1 MAKKKTKT
9 APKKEKQSAKAKA
22 APQKRGPSP
31 NLQLAQ
37 AQARLQK
44 ENEKFQ
50 QELVKKEIER
60 QKRNDEYISLKVKEA
75 KAKLEEPEETSLGL
89 FGGAIQ
95 DDEVQNEVQYDES
108 ELDVFTY
115 AATTLARL
123 GDHARF
129 EIFRD
134 GEQIGTRQGKY
145 SWDLLQQDYGGGDFI
160 VKAKS
165 RLTGRYV
172 KQEARPIA
180 GPRKDLSRSETPDT
194 SSIPTWAQPLLEK
207 ASQPTRT
214 GPDLQDL
221 LVMMSALQPKPD
233 NSAAVLAK
241 TQAESQTQFMTTLL
255 TVMNQQSAQT
265 QNMMMEMQKNTNTVI
280 SQMNDK
286 FEKMFDK
293 ITNKKDDISPLD
305 LFDRMDKAAQRGI
318 EQYKTLQEMAKELAE
333 EKIAEQGDG
342 DKEESTF
349 DKVLKL
355 AVPVLQAQQNQQ
367 AQQQELYARQMM
379 LQRQQ
384 QQQQRPV
391 QHVMGGPASTPSAPT
406 PQAPQKTVNTVET
419 VVKEQSKTQDLD
431 FKPTSADTSG
441 KPVISATKA
450 KLFNA
455 ILEPL
460 AEEILKEEP
469 NGKEGGKKSLKA
481 INAIGLT
488 SKDFLDNWTVE
499 EMIEA
504 SKELGV
510 YSVAESRGQKEQF
523 EQFLGDVYAYIR
535 SKATKPKSATPG
547 RGTSEGVQ
555 GTVV

>member
-9 APKKEKQSAKAKA
+9 ASKKEKQSAKAKA

-37 AQARLQK
+37 AQAKLQK

-95 DDEVQNEVQYDES
+95 DDEVQNEVHYDES

-180 GPRKDLSRSETPDT
+180 GPRKDLSRSETSDT
-194 SSIPTWAQPLLEK
+194 STIPTWVQPLLEK

-333 EKIAEQGDG
+333 EKIAEHGDG

-384 QQQQRPV
+384 QQQQPRPV
-391 QHVMGGPASTPSAPT
+391 QHVMGGANQTPAQ
-406 PQAPQKTVNTVET
+406 PQAQAAPRPTQ
-419 VVKEQSKTQDLD
+419 VVQEQSKTADLD
-431 FKPTSADTSG
+431 FKPTSADT
-441 KPVISATKA
+441 KPEVPVMSATKA
-450 KLFNA
+450 KIFNA

-460 AEEILKEEP
+460 AEEILKDEP
-469 NGKEGGKKSLKA
+469 NGKEAGKKCLKA
-481 INAIGLT
+481 INAINLT
-488 SKDFLDNWTVE
+488 SKDFLEHWTVA

-510 YSVAESRGQKEQF
+510 YSVAEGRGLKEQF
-523 EQFLGDVYAYIR
+523 EKFLGDVYAYIQ
-535 SKATKPKSATPG
+535 SKAAKSATSG
-547 RGTSEGVQ
+547 RGRSESVQ
-555 GTVV
+555 GAVV